1 MQWRRRR
8 RRCQDA
14 RQVFF
19 FFLLPLQTDWSWGGR
34 KGGGIRGGHARVG
47 VNPRGSTVTVSL
59 FHGSYAFFFFFLPS
73 IQLCIIGLG
82 TDGLLLPLIVTPHPS
97 RGLNQ
102 GERKVRGSDGKRQA
116 MEGADTGRRPMF
128 HYPYNHQ
135 SDCHT
140 SNLRPSYGSPGKF
153 ISV

>member
-1 MQWRRRR
+1 MQDR
-8 RRCQDA
+8 
-14 RQVFF
+14 FF
-19 FFLLPLQTDWSWGGR
+19 SFFLLPLQTDWSWGGS
-34 KGGGIRGGHARVG
+34 RGGASGVG
-47 VNPRGSTVTVSL
+47 MQGLALTREAAPLQCHCSMVPTL
-59 FHGSYAFFFFFLPS
+59 FFFFFLPS
-73 IQLCIIGLG
+73 IQLCIIGLR

-140 SNLRPSYGSPGKF
+140 SNLRPSYGSPRKF